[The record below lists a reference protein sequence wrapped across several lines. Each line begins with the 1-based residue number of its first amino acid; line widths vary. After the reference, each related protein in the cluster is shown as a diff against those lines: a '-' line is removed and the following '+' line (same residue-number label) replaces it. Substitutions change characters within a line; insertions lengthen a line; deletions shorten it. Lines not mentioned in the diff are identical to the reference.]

1 MYTYSTITTVSQAL
15 RAKEISATALVN
27 SCLQRIDQ
35 LNPTINA
42 FITVMREEA
51 LQQAQKAD
59 ATIGYGKWKGPLHG
73 IPVAVKDF
81 YDTAGTRTTAAFE
94 HFSRRIPKD
103 DAVIVAKLKE
113 AGAIIIGKTNMD
125 QLGMGTTSLTGF
137 FGPVH
142 NPRNGKYIAGGS
154 SGGSAAAIAAGLCY
168 ATVDTDAI
176 GSCRLPA
183 ACCGVT
189 GFKVS
194 YRLIDMEGILAGEK
208 ADEAILLLSQAGL
221 MTRSVEDTAI
231 LLNALADPAMTESP
245 FKHDYRQALGA
256 NKGLRIG
263 VVQNFKATK
272 AVKDSFYTAVKVF
285 KDLGY
290 ATREIEVPFEKA
302 SFNIRHIEADRG
314 QIGEQLFQTVDVLLL
329 PVITDLVPLIS
340 EAAKRGPQ
348 ALAPDNTL
356 FCNYFGLPAV
366 SIPCGADANGLP
378 TALQIAGPWQGEGN
392 VLDAAFAFQQA
403 APWPSWASPKFLQV

>member
-1 MYTYSTITTVSQAL
+1 MYTYSTITAVSQAL
-15 RAKEISATALVN
+15 RTKEVSATALVN

-35 LNPTINA
+35 LNPTLNA
-42 FITVMREEA
+42 FITVMRDEA
-51 LQQAQKAD
+51 LQQAQIAD
-59 ATIGYGKWKGPLHG
+59 AEIAMGNWKGPLHG

-94 HFSRRIPKD
+94 HFQNRVPKK
-103 DAVIVAKLKE
+103 DAVVVTKLKE

-125 QLGMGTTSLTGF
+125 QLGMGTTSLTGYY
-137 FGPVH
+137 GPVH
-142 NPRNGKYIAGGS
+142 NPLNGEYVAGGS

-168 ATVDTDAI
+168 GTVDTDAI

-189 GFKVS
+189 GFKAS

-231 LLNALADPAMTESP
+231 LLNALADPAMTKSP
-245 FKHDYRQALGA
+245 FKDDYRHALGA
-256 NKGLRIG
+256 NKALRIG
-263 VVQNFKATK
+263 VVKNFKATD
-272 AVKDSFYTAVKVF
+272 AVKISFYNAVKVF

-290 ATREIEVPFEKA
+290 ATKEIAVPFDRA
-302 SFNIRHIEADRG
+302 SFDIQHIAADRRE
-314 QIGEQLFQTVDVLLL
+314 IGEQLFKMVDILLL
-329 PVITDLVPLIS
+329 PVMTDLVPLVTN
-340 EAAKRGPQ
+340 AAKGGPQ

-356 FCNYFGLPAV
+356 FCNYLGLPAV
-366 SIPCGADANGLP
+366 SIPCGPDIHGLP

-392 VLDAAFAFQQA
+392 VLDAAFSFQQA
-403 APWPSWASPKFLQV
+403 TPWSSRQGQ